1 MPQAKRWAP
10 TEAPQHV
17 LPVSPA
23 WAEASAVAVARLD
36 EEDLPQR
43 LLDALATI
51 GAFEMACM
59 FIYRGK
65 ANPILLHDTFHAPAQ
80 KLGLT
85 NYGNSTYVLNP
96 FYAAYLRGLPTG
108 AYRMRDLAPDGY
120 LRDEL
125 EQSYR
130 ATLAREE
137 EIGYLTH
144 GWPAGMEELCL
155 MLRLPDGDCGEI
167 SLSRRTVEGGFT
179 ETDAAAFGAVT
190 PFVTAVLARYWTRVR
205 SRHLATARDSGADAA
220 FDRFGGSVLSPR
232 EREVAQLLLRGHSSA
247 SIGAQ
252 LEISGTTVKTHR
264 KNLYAKLGIATQYE
278 LFSLF
283 LRSLRETTAETSR

>member
-1 MPQAKRWAP
+1 MPQAKRSAP
-10 TEAPQHV
+10 IAAQQQG
-17 LPVSPA
+17 LPVSTA
-23 WAEASAVAVARLD
+23 WAEASAAVVANLD
-36 EEDLPQR
+36 EDDLPQR

-51 GAFEMACM
+51 GPFEFACM
-59 FIYRGK
+59 FVYRGK
-65 ANPILLHDTFHAPAQ
+65 ANPIRLHDTFHSPAQ
-80 KLGLT
+80 KVGLR
-85 NYGNSTYVLNP
+85 NYSNSTYVLNP

-120 LRDEL
+120 VRDEL
-125 EQSYR
+125 EQSYK
-130 ATLAREE
+130 ATVSHEE

-155 MLRLPDGDCGEI
+155 MLRMPDGDSGEI
-167 SLSRRTVEGGFT
+167 SLSRRTAAGGFT
-179 ETDAAAFGAVT
+179 AADAAAFGAIT
-190 PFVTAVLARYWTRVR
+190 PFITAALARYWPRVR
-205 SRHLATARDSGADAA
+205 SRHLATTKDSGADAA
-220 FDRFGGSVLSPR
+220 FDRFGDTVLSPR

-247 SIGAQ
+247 SISAQ

-283 LRSLRETTAETSR
+283 LRSLREPTVEIPR